1 VLAMF
6 FSFFCISITSGEG
19 FADFIFI
26 YFFASHRVS
35 TSKELKRYPSMRTM
49 GSNSLGNFRI
59 KEESNGSGYLKKL

>member
-1 VLAMF
+1 MF

-35 TSKELKRYPSMRTM
+35 TSKEFKRYPSMRTM
-49 GSNSLGNFRI
+49 GSNSLGFS
-59 KEESNGSGYLKKL
+59 ESKKSQMVLAI